1 MRRLF
6 LIMFLFAGI
15 SAYAQPAGQYR
26 IVKRIHVPG
35 NSFWDY
41 LTADSQGHLYV
52 SHGNMVQVIDP
63 KNSNVLGTIEN
74 LDGVHGIALAEN
86 LNKGFISSGRDSMV
100 AIFDL
105 KTLKVIKKV
114 KVTGAN
120 PDAILYDP
128 FSNKVF
134 TFNGGSSSSTVID
147 AATDKV
153 VATIPLPGKPEFS
166 VTDKKGKVYVNI
178 EDKSMIA
185 CIDAKDLKLKKSWSI
200 APGEEPSGLAA
211 DFATGKLFSVCHNHI
226 MTVFDLKTEK
236 VAETLP
242 IGSGPDGAA
251 FDEGLHRA
259 YSSNGDGTL
268 TVVAEDGNHFKVLE
282 TVPTQRGARTM
293 CVDQKN
299 HHIFLPTAEFYPL
312 AKGERWPK
320 MKPGTFTILEVSPR

>member
-15 SAYAQPAGQYR
+15 SAYAQPASQYR
-26 IVKRIHVPG
+26 IVKKIHVPG

-41 LTADSQGHLYV
+41 LTVDSQGHLYV

-63 KNSNVLGTIEN
+63 KNNSVLGTIKN
-74 LDGVHGIALAEN
+74 LDGVHGIALAGN

-100 AIFDL
+100 AVFDL
-105 KTLKVIKKV
+105 KTLKVINKV

-128 FSNKVF
+128 FSNQVF

-185 CIDAKDLKLKKSWSI
+185 CINSKTLKVERSWSI

-226 MTVFDLKTEK
+226 MTVFDLQTKK

-251 FDEGLHRA
+251 FDEGLHRV

-293 CVDQKN
+293 CVNQKN